1 MPHQSHTLI
10 ARVSEADFLRSAKES
25 ARATHGRVLVVKGE
39 SGFGKSLLMQTIC
52 DEFSA
57 AGQVNAIV
65 LECEA
70 PIGKLSV
77 SSLQTMQPFVRA
89 LEALVNLNS
98 TAAKKRLAMNIG
110 LSVLGLIPF
119 AGAIFDMTKEVMRD
133 LREYRREQEKAGA
146 KSAIETVMN
155 DLLQSFIAIAAEKP
169 FVLFLDEAH
178 RMDAESFRF
187 LSFLQSS
194 PTPLPFSVV
203 VAIQQAEAEKNNPA
217 CMAWLNSNSAE
228 SSITLGAF
236 DADAVRACVRSYF
249 PGKTSLAGL
258 DDWLLRRTAGV
269 PIAVCEYLEYFS
281 AHSPFKDDGNLDI
294 DVLSSQAIPASL
306 QALLS
311 RNIDGLSEHDANLLA
326 MCSAEG
332 REFSVFVIARL
343 MNTDVLSALRELKSL
358 QFRTGLIRSTGPQPR
373 YGMKTTVYEFSQAVH
388 HALFY
393 AKLEHEER
401 VELHDRIAH
410 ILRECFDA
418 SSEEQ
423 LQQQLAPYI
432 AAHALEA
439 GDEDTARAMLMITA
453 QGAADL
459 GYTGVIDEV
468 TSVIRDFR
476 EAQSEQV
483 LQALSSLR
491 VDADTSDTDS
501 ATALHGS
508 GTRELDAACY
518 AVRDKA
524 LDLFLSGDAGAAA
537 EVLQRFCEQWE
548 GLLSVRDFVLLYAM
562 RARCESVAGRTD
574 LAADMVKTAQ
584 EMLLR
589 APNADSQCILDNV
602 AGTVAYDQ
610 GKSSEGLYHLQQAAR
625 AAASAG
631 DDCRLLT
638 VTNIAFAVRPV
649 NQRQYRIFHRM
660 AHQLCSA
667 LHYHEFRAAILED
680 AKN

>member
-1 MPHQSHTLI
+1 MPQLSHTLI
-10 ARVSEADFLRSAKES
+10 ARTAEADFLRSAKES
-25 ARATHGRVLVVKGE
+25 ARTTRGRVLVVTGE
-39 SGFGKSLLMQTIC
+39 SGFGKSVLLQTVC
-52 DEFSA
+52 DELA
-57 AGQVNAIV
+57 AEMQVNAV
-65 LECEA
+65 LLECEA

-89 LEALVNLNS
+89 LEALVRLNS
-98 TAAKKRLAMNIG
+98 SAAKKRLAMNIG

-133 LREYRREQEKAGA
+133 LREYRKEQEKSGA
-146 KSAIETVMN
+146 KSAIDTVMN
-155 DLLQSFIAIAAEKP
+155 ELLQSFIAIAAEKP

-187 LSFLQSS
+187 LSFLQNS
-194 PTPLPFSVV
+194 PAPLPFSVV

-217 CMAWLNSNSAE
+217 CMAWLNSIGAE
-228 SSITLGAF
+228 HRISLGAF

-249 PGKTSLAGL
+249 PGKTSHAGL

-269 PIAVCEYLEYFS
+269 PIAVCEYLEYFTL
-281 AHSPFKDDGNLDI
+281 HSPYREDGSLDTE
-294 DVLSSQAIPASL
+294 VLSSQAIPVSL

-311 RNIDGLSEHDANLLA
+311 RNIDGLSEQDANLLA

-332 REFSVFVIARL
+332 REFSVYVLARL

-388 HALFY
+388 HTLFY

-401 VELHDRIAH
+401 IELHDRIAH

-418 SSEEQ
+418 ASQEQ

-439 GDEDTARAMLMITA
+439 GDEDTARAMLMVTA

-459 GYTGVIDEV
+459 GYTEVIDEV

-476 EAQSEQV
+476 EAQNEQV
-483 LQALSSLR
+483 LQELSTLR
-491 VDADTSDTDS
+491 VDADAGESDNT
-501 ATALHGS
+501 TVLPGS

-518 AVRDKA
+518 AVRDTA
-524 LDLFLSGDAGAAA
+524 LDLFLSDDAAGAA
-537 EVLQRFCEQWE
+537 ELLQKFCEQWE
-548 GLLSVRDFVLLYAM
+548 GLLGVRDFVLIYAM
-562 RARCESVAGRTD
+562 RARCESVAGRHE
-574 LAADMVKTAQ
+574 LAADLVKSAQ

-602 AGTVAYDQ
+602 AGTVAYRR
-610 GKSSEGLYHLQQAAR
+610 GKSAEGIYHLQQAAR

-638 VTNIAFAVRPV
+638 VTNIAFAVQST
-649 NQRQYRIFHRM
+649 NQRQYRMFHRM
-660 AHQLCSA
+660 AHQLCSS
-667 LHYHEFRAAILED
+667 LHYHEFRAAILEHS
-680 AKN
+680 AR